1 MCRWAEGSTDNL
13 GGLWQWVD
21 NSDVLVPFEGYCIT
35 QTAKKTYTFTG
46 KLNAPVTTTVEL
58 DNRDADGYAFAA
70 NSWTAPIKI
79 QEMQDDDFTNAEKSI
94 YIYHS
99 GTYDDWTSNGDPVNA
114 KDGAVATLPGQ
125 YAVVPIHSSPYLAGA
140 DSVIPAM
147 QGFFVKAIDPS
158 ADAEVKLVYNRVV
171 YDATYFKTSTQ
182 PMRAPRR
189 AAQDNAPEVMVLT
202 VVGDKVGGDRV
213 HILSRPDFSE
223 NYEDGWDGRKIA
235 GDEAVPMLSVLKG
248 TDSMAVAAIPTAEE
262 RYLTFRAGEDSIYT
276 FCFDY
281 EGETIYL
288 YDMLTEEATEIKT
301 GNTYSFTAV
310 NKTPA
315 PRFLI
320 TKNPPRTPTAI
331 EQSVVSGQH
340 PEVQKMIIDGQLYI
354 LHDRRFYDARGTQ
367 VLMPNRKEGVQ

>member
-1 MCRWAEGSTDNL
+1 VT
-13 GGLWQWVD
+13 
-21 NSDVLVPFEGYCIT
+21 
-35 QTAKKTYTFTG
+35 KT
-46 KLNAPVTTTVEL
+46 LSL
-58 DNRDADGYAFAA
+58 DNRDGEGYAFAA

-79 QEMQDDDFTNAEKSI
+79 KEMADADFVNAEKAI
-94 YIYHS
+94 YIYHTGSYAQWGTNGTPVDAHS
-99 GTYDDWTSNGDPVNA
+99 GA
-114 KDGAVATLPGQ
+114 AATLPGQ
-125 YAVVPIHSSPYLAGA
+125 YAVVPIHSAPYIAGA
-140 DSVIPAM
+140 DSVIPSM
-147 QGFFVKAIDPS
+147 QGFFVKTTA
-158 ADAEVKLVYNRVV
+158 AEAKLKLVYNQTV

-189 AAQDNAPEVMVLT
+189 VTQDNAPEVMVLT

-248 TDSMAVAAIPTAEE
+248 SDSMAVAAIPTAEE

>member
-1 MCRWAEGSTDNL
+1 MCRWANSSDGAL
-13 GGLWQWVD
+13 GGLWQWVE
-21 NSDVLVPFEGYCIT
+21 NNDVLVPFEGYCIT
-35 QTAKKTYTFTG
+35 QEARKTYTFTG
-46 KLNAPVTTTVEL
+46 KLNAPVTTTIDL
-58 DNRDADGYAFAA
+58 DNYDPADGFAFAA

-79 QEMQDDDFTNAEKSI
+79 QEMKDEDFTDAEKAI
-94 YIYHS
+94 YLYHAGS
-99 GTYDDWTSNGDPVNA
+99 YAAWESKKDDIINPKTSATTPV
-114 KDGAVATLPGQ
+114 PGQ
-125 YAVVPIHSSPYLAGA
+125 YVTIPIHSSPYLGA

-147 QGFFVKAIDPS
+147 QGFFIKTTS
-158 ADAEVKLVYNRVV
+158 ASASLALVYNRVV

-189 AAQDNAPEVMVLT
+189 VAQDNAPEVMVLT

-248 TDSMAVAAIPTAEE
+248 SDSMAVAAVPTAEE